1 MIYDRLENL
10 NDYASIDPEAWAL
23 VEEFLASC
31 AEKTPEI
38 GRHELDGKRVYV
50 GVQSYNT
57 HLDGDG
63 VKLETHC
70 NYIDIQ
76 LLLAGKE
83 HIIYRDVEDAECL
96 SEYNPEKD
104 VAFFSKPDAG
114 LALPLEVGN
123 FAVFMPGEGHAPG
136 IGDPDNTV
144 IKAVVK
150 IRAK

>member
-1 MIYDRLENL
+1 MIYDRLENF
-10 NDYASIDPEAWAL
+10 NDYAAIDPEAWKL
-23 VEEFLASC
+23 VEEFLESC
-31 AEKTPEI
+31 GEKTPEL
-38 GRHELDGKRVYV
+38 GRHELNGKEVYV
-50 GVQSYNT
+50 GIASYNT
-57 HLDGDG
+57 HLDNG

-136 IGDPDNTV
+136 IGSPDNTV
-144 IKAVVK
+144 IKAVFK